1 MVVVVLVSTLVVVGG
16 LVLPAKRNETKRK
29 LNSQLGAARMRK
41 KAAKSDE
48 FYCPCVCDGSFT

>member
-1 MVVVVLVSTLVVVGG
+1 MLVVVLVSAAAAVVVVAG
-16 LVLPAKRNETKRK
+16 LVLPAKPNETKRK

-48 FYCPCVCDGSFT
+48 F

>member
-1 MVVVVLVSTLVVVGG
+1 MLVVVLVSTLVVVAG

-48 FYCPCVCDGSFT
+48 F

>member
-1 MVVVVLVSTLVVVGG
+1 MFVVVLVSAASATVVVVAG

-41 KAAKSDE
+41 KAAKSGE
-48 FYCPCVCDGSFT
+48 F

>member
-1 MVVVVLVSTLVVVGG
+1 MLVVVLVSTLVVVSAG

-48 FYCPCVCDGSFT
+48 F